1 MELPGGVACLEP
13 TLAKPVKPLAVG
25 GKTGK
30 EELDKDGL
38 ALALD
43 KVVVRPDDCA
53 DNNQSGSFGRAVGL
67 GGMSAGIEEALY
79 WLLDE

>member
-1 MELPGGVACLEP
+1 MELPDGVACLEP
-13 TLAKPVKPLAVG
+13 TLAKPDKALAWG

-38 ALALD
+38 GLALD
-43 KVVVRPDDCA
+43 KVVIRPEVCA

-67 GGMSAGIEEALY
+67 GGITPGAEDALF
-79 WLLDE
+79 